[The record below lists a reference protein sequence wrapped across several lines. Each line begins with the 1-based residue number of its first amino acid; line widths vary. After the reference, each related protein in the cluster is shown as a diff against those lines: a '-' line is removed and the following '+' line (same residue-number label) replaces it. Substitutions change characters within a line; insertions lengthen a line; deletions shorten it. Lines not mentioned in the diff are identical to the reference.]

1 MEEYLLPA
9 IELTKELNEMALPS
23 PQDYDYW
30 QGRKSRVFY
39 IDYEVDE
46 NYDLIDLSK
55 TILQM
60 NFAERNIPKEQLLP
74 IYIFIHSYGGDL
86 QQANFLADLILASRI
101 PIYTIAMGVAM
112 SAGFII
118 FLAGS
123 KRYAFQHTQLLVHE
137 GEATLQGTYDQVAQA
152 QANYSKQIEEM
163 RAYILDRT
171 SIDEKTFNKYKKK
184 DWYLSKDEIE
194 KYGIATIIKDLSE
207 IF

>member
-1 MEEYLLPA
+1 
-9 IELTKELNEMALPS
+9 
-23 PQDYDYW
+23 
-30 QGRKSRVFY
+30 
-39 IDYEVDE
+39 
-46 NYDLIDLSK
+46 
-55 TILQM
+55 M